1 MQCILKK
8 MNKNT
13 EIKHPKLDYSFN
25 HGIRAKTFLRRN
37 RLSGF
42 IIYRKIKPYLNRK
55 KNGVK
60 GHHNHARPACHN
72 GAAFATVLTVKHQ

>member
-25 HGIRAKTFLRRN
+25 QQPITLPILSNRSNHGE
-37 RLSGF
+37 S
-42 IIYRKIKPYLNRK
+42 KIL
-55 KNGVK
+55 G
-60 GHHNHARPACHN
+60 
-72 GAAFATVLTVKHQ
+72 